1 MRDDIE
7 QASGEKKS
15 SIDGLLGECGAVSR
29 SGGCN
34 GSHAV
39 EMSCKVE
46 LTNPLARMARI
57 DVFSGLTEFMAVAD
71 QGSFRAAAAQLR
83 VSAAAVS
90 QAIKAL
96 EARVGM
102 PLFLRTTRSVA
113 LTEAGLLALS
123 NGRALLDRYEAIE
136 ADVRESTQSVRG
148 VIRVGTPPAF
158 GAHHLAELVHAFM
171 AQHPEIQVVLQIDV
185 GDTNMIAAGLDC
197 TIRITKE
204 IEDSSHIALPLA
216 PAPQVMVASPAYL
229 REHGVPRTLKDLAQ
243 HNCLVHSIKS
253 AMNLWRFTGPKG
265 KVSTRVRGTLVANFG
280 EPLRESALRGHGIS
294 IHPYYMVSEDLAKGR
309 LVKLLPAYEPEGAEV
324 FVVYSSREHLPHRV
338 RRFIAFL
345 REWSRTPPE
354 WSLRGGT

>member
-1 MRDDIE
+1 MDRLRCFQVFLE
-7 QASGEKKS
+7 
-15 SIDGLLGECGAVSR
+15 V
-29 SGGCN
+29 
-34 GSHAV
+34 
-39 EMSCKVE
+39 
-46 LTNPLARMARI
+46 AR
-57 DVFSGLTEFMAVAD
+57 L
-71 QGSFRAAAAQLR
+71 GSFGGAARHLNMSPASVTKHVATLET
-83 VSAAAVS
+83 
-90 QAIKAL
+90 AL
-96 EARVGM
+96 GAR
-102 PLFLRTTRSVA
+102 LLQRTTRSVS

-136 ADVRESTQSVRG
+136 ADVRESTHEVRG

-158 GAHHLAELVHAFM
+158 GAHHLTELVHAFM
-171 AQHPEIQVVLQIDV
+171 AQHPEVQVVLQIDV

-265 KVSTRVRGTLVANFG
+265 RVSTRVRGTLVANFG
-280 EPLRESALRGHGIS
+280 EPLRESALRGYGIS
-294 IHPYYMVSEDLAKGR
+294 IHPYYMVSDDLARGR

-354 WSLRGGT
+354 WSLRGGA

>member
-1 MRDDIE
+1 MDRLRCFQVFLE
-7 QASGEKKS
+7 
-15 SIDGLLGECGAVSR
+15 V
-29 SGGCN
+29 
-34 GSHAV
+34 
-39 EMSCKVE
+39 
-46 LTNPLARMARI
+46 AR
-57 DVFSGLTEFMAVAD
+57 L
-71 QGSFRAAAAQLR
+71 GSFGGAARHLNMSPASVTKHVAT
-83 VSAAAVS
+83 
-90 QAIKAL
+90 L
-96 EARVGM
+96 EAALGAR
-102 PLFLRTTRSVA
+102 LLQRTTRSVA
-113 LTEAGLLALS
+113 LTEAGLLALA

-171 AQHPEIQVVLQIDV
+171 AQHPEIQVVLHIDV

-253 AMNLWRFTGPKG
+253 AMNLWRFNGPKG
-265 KVSTRVRGTLVANFG
+265 KVQTRVRGTLVANFG
-280 EPLRESALRGHGIS
+280 EPLRASALRGHGIS
-294 IHPYYMVSEDLAKGR
+294 IHPYYMVSDDLAQGR

-354 WSLRGGT
+354 WSLRGGA